1 MKSVSIIIVNY
12 NLTENIRNLLTTID
26 QNVKDIDYEVI
37 VVDNNSPDR
46 SVEKLTSEFPQF
58 RFEFLNTNYGFGH
71 GNNVGAFKTTGKY
84 LLLLNPDTYLVDN
97 LPLKLYHFAE
107 KHPDCGIIG
116 PRLYFP
122 DGTIQISAAKF
133 PNLKQEIA
141 YHFGL
146 LSIGLNL
153 IYKLKEK
160 LYKGEYYKVDFVFGS
175 CMFINREV
183 FETVKGFDERYFL
196 LSEETDFCYEV
207 RKNTDYQIIYWRGA
221 KIIHLKSQIT
231 GQNVP
236 LRLKL
241 AYESKLRFFNKHYS
255 AIRVFILRIY
265 IITLFTLKYLT
276 IFRKKH
282 RRQDYKETY
291 LHIIKIYINPAR
303 LNK

>member
-107 KHPDCGIIG
+107 KHPDYGIIG

-236 LRLKL
+236 SRIKL

-255 AIRVFILRIY
+255 VIRVFILRIY

-276 IFRKKH
+276 IFRKKY

-291 LHIIKIYINPAR
+291 LRIIKIYINLAG